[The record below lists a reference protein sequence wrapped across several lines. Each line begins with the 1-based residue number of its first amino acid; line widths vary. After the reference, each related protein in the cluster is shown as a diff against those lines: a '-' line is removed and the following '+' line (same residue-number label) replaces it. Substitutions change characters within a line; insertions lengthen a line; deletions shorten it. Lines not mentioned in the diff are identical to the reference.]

1 MYKYLIIGA
10 VSLFSFGANAQSS
23 FYIGSITTQS
33 QIYTLTGCD
42 SNEKTPKESVECKII
57 YWEDEIKD
65 KKDAVEKAQK
75 ALDNAKERLEA
86 FKAIK

>member
-23 FYIGSITTQS
+23 FYIGNITTQS
-33 QIYTLTGCD
+33 QRYTLTGCD
-42 SNEKTPKESVECKII
+42 SNEKTPKESVECKIK